1 MDLNPRHGHG
11 YPGHG
16 HSPDAPDPRRSGDGY
31 PEDARRSDDYL
42 GNDLPAEGYRAEGFR
57 SDEPEADRYQAGFSG
72 HGAPYSENGYPES
85 AYSDNSYTD
94 NSYTGSSYPENSFG
108 EGGYPQRDG
117 YPENTYPDGAYPGSG
132 YPTEPGRYR
141 DSEYRGEY
149 AEHSYEPSAYPGRA
163 YSDAA
168 YPGEGFTG
176 GEGYPADTDPATMLL
191 GQRNASETESDGNE
205 DEVMRC
211 PVCVAPNYA
220 DARYCEAC
228 GFAFAGAP
236 VDGGDEDHREIDLGP
251 LAGVCDRGVRHT
263 TNEDAMGVAI
273 VHGTLI
279 AVVCDGVSTTPGSGE
294 ASAAAAATATAI
306 LADAVRAHGP
316 GEAVPYEARAGSAAN
331 EVLDVLDEYAE
342 YDEPRTAPRRISG
355 GFGPDEADAAL
366 HTAVEAAQATIA
378 QLSAAEGRMA
388 PSCTFAA
395 AIITPPSVDGPGMVT
410 VGWVGDSR
418 VYLLGPRWCE
428 RLTADDTWAAEA
440 ARAGLIPASEAETHR
455 RAHTL
460 TRWLGG
466 DADDVTPHTA
476 AFPIETPATVIVCSD
491 GLWNYSSRPD
501 VLASLVNHLDPEAA
515 ALDVARHLI
524 DFAIDQGGHDN
535 ITVVAA
541 RVTG

>member
-1 MDLNPRHGHG
+1 MDLNPRHGQG

-16 HSPDAPDPRRSGDGY
+16 YPPERPDSPHPNAGYAENSTHPDGY
-31 PEDARRSDDYL
+31 PGD
-42 GNDLPAEGYRAEGFR
+42 DLPTESYRAEDFR
-57 SDEPEADRYQAGFSG
+57 ADDQPTESYTPDQFTGSA
-72 HGAPYSENGYPES
+72 YPES
-85 AYSDNSYTD
+85 GYADNGYA
-94 NSYTGSSYPENSFG
+94 ENS
-108 EGGYPQRDG
+108 
-117 YPENTYPDGAYPGSG
+117 YPDGAYPG
-132 YPTEPGRYR
+132 
-141 DSEYRGEY
+141 
-149 AEHSYEPSAYPGRA
+149 A
-163 YSDAA
+163 
-168 YPGEGFTG
+168 
-176 GEGYPADTDPATMLL
+176 GYPAGTGDYREGDYHHEYPESAYSEPGYQGETYSDDTYSGSGFNEDGYAEDTDPATMLL
-191 GQRNASETESDGNE
+191 GQRAVPGEADDDAH

-211 PVCVAPNYA
+211 PVCAAPNYQ

-228 GFAFAGAP
+228 GFALTGVP
-236 VDGGDEDHREIDLGP
+236 VAGGDEDHREIDLGP

-263 TNEDAMGVAI
+263 TNEDSMGVAI

-316 GEAVPYEARAGSAAN
+316 GEAVPYDERPASRAN
-331 EVLDVLDEYAE
+331 DVLDVLEEYSE

-355 GFGPDEADAAL
+355 GFGPDEADIAL
-366 HTAVEAAQATIA
+366 QRAVEAAQATIA

-466 DADDVTPHTA
+466 DAEDVTPHTA
-476 AFPIETPATVIVCSD
+476 AFPIETPATVLVCSD

-501 VLASLVNHLDPEAA
+501 VLAALVNQLEPSAS
-515 ALDVARHLI
+515 ALDVSRHLI

-541 RVTG
+541 RVTS